1 MQLGESTLLRTIAAT
16 LTVCV
21 LTGGCAMLDRV
32 LPGRGDAA
40 PYREITVSTEGMPG
54 ALEPIHAAAIIG
66 DRAIFRVTS
75 GGCTERDDI
84 QPIITVVEDEAVVTL
99 RRMQDDYCEAYDED
113 GVEVVWT
120 FEELGL
126 TPGQRVRVNN
136 PYLGDSQGET

>member
-1 MQLGESTLLRTIAAT
+1 MLRTIAAI

-21 LTGGCAMLDRV
+21 LTGGCAMLDHV
-32 LPGRGDAA
+32 LPRRGEAA

>member
-1 MQLGESTLLRTIAAT
+1 MASCAVVDRAWPFGEAER
-16 LTVCV
+16 
-21 LTGGCAMLDRV
+21 
-32 LPGRGDAA
+32 PA
-40 PYREITVSTEGMPG
+40 PQEITVSTEGMPG

-84 QPIITVVEDEAVVTL
+84 QPIITVLEDEAVVTL

-136 PYLGDSQGET
+136 PYLGDSENDT

>member
-1 MQLGESTLLRTIAAT
+1 LLRTIAAT

-32 LPGRGDAA
+32 LPGGGGA
-40 PYREITVSTEGMPG
+40 PDYSETAVSTDGMPG

-113 GVEVVWT
+113 GVEMVWT

-136 PYLGDSQGET
+136 PYLGDSQGDT